1 MFYTIVQ
8 NNSGGLIIRNK
19 DVSDAVCVEANSIE
33 QAKGLLMSITAN
45 HRHYCPC
52 CSPRWEFDLDE
63 DDECDVPH
71 IWGEPLDEIDDF
83 NGDVIIHFLDGR
95 KQKINL

>member
-1 MFYTIVQ
+1 MKRCMKKKVI
-8 NNSGGLIIRNK
+8 
-19 DVSDAVCVEANSIE
+19 C
-33 QAKGLLMSITAN
+33 GLLGLTVL
-45 HRHYCPC
+45 
-52 CSPRWEFDLDE
+52 CSGLYWFFKDKETETIPDLDE